1 MKSIKEKELLVN
13 FAKSLGQEV
22 DPVLVEEV
30 ERTNNIKASIR
41 ESISKNIFKD
51 IHDAFKQSNNKPKY
65 EADDG
70 PLTKT
75 QFEQILE
82 VTDFPKPPSLDD
94 LMLILNE
101 IKEETNELVQAKPEE
116 KSPETETHISSSPDP
131 VAEST
136 LAERTAKFISE
147 APKDSYQQPDPLV
160 VPSDMDAI
168 RGKLKFLEQWISKV
182 SMAGPGGGEV
192 NLRKLD
198 DVYRPNIVH
207 QSFLYYN
214 DIIKKFDFTSNI
226 TNYVDIENTSRS
238 YGNFYDVSSQT
249 SANVNL
255 GQLISLGTDA
265 GSNHI
270 SLQGNGTMLFS
281 VAGNYI
287 VNYSCQ
293 FVNTDT
299 VQNDI
304 NIWLKKNGNNIVD
317 SNSIFT
323 IPAKKNTQIPGKIIA
338 TTPISVSVQNNDQI
352 ELYWHAD
359 TALVSLQTVAAQGAP
374 GPDIPR
380 TPSTIV
386 TITKL

>member
-30 ERTNNIKASIR
+30 ERTNNIKASVR

-51 IHDAFKQSNNKPKY
+51 LNDAFKQSNNKPKY
-65 EADDG
+65 ETDDG

-116 KSPETETHISSSPDP
+116 KSPETETRISSSTDP
-131 VAEST
+131 VTEST

-182 SMAGPGGGEV
+182 SMAGPGGGAGSV
-192 NLRKLD
+192 AKLD
-198 DVYRPNIVH
+198 H
-207 QSFLYYN
+207 ET
-214 DIIKKFDFTSNI
+214 K
-226 TNYVDIENTSRS
+226 
-238 YGNFYDVSSQT
+238 
-249 SANVNL
+249 
-255 GQLISLGTDA
+255 
-265 GSNHI
+265 
-270 SLQGNGTMLFS
+270 
-281 VAGNYI
+281 I
-287 VNYSCQ
+287 VNTPTYRVSTKDYYIG
-293 FVNTDT
+293 VNY
-299 VQNDI
+299 
-304 NIWLKKNGNNIVD
+304 
-317 SNSIFT
+317 
-323 IPAKKNTQIPGKIIA
+323 A
-338 TTPISVSVQNNDQI
+338 
-352 ELYWHAD
+352 
-359 TALVSLQTVAAQGAP
+359 
-374 GPDIPR
+374 GP
-380 TPSTIV
+380 V
-386 TITKL
+386 TITLPTIINDGKMYIIKDESGHCSTNPITVQGTVDNDNGGFILAQDNGGVQLIYRNGWRIV